1 MFQALTPALQA
12 AGATIVRVSPHVAR
26 FAGVAAVVT
35 TVSYVDYRINRDVID
50 PFVERQ
56 SAKLAR
62 RADRRAA
69 RIAALRRE
77 RFMRYSSLL
86 RRPLRHLRWK
96 PKVRRPDQRPRPYWG
111 RGICLSWIT
120 YARQRASLTGCER
133 YHLASL
139 QCAAQNRSK
148 RKPTPVGPA
157 QRNARPHREAARR
170 LDS

>member
-77 RFMRYSSLL
+77 RFMTMTIAEFDRKVAAEVERRMTDIPAATRRRTVRPDKWQVRYSSLL

-120 YARQRASLTGCER
+120 YARQK
-133 YHLASL
+133 HL
-139 QCAAQNRSK
+139 
-148 RKPTPVGPA
+148 
-157 QRNARPHREAARR
+157 
-170 LDS
+170 

>member
-77 RFMRYSSLL
+77 RFMTMTIAEFDRKVAAEVE
-86 RRPLRHLRWK
+86 RRMTDIPAATRRRT
-96 PKVRRPDQRPRPYWG
+96 VRPDTVAGEVFEPA
-111 RGICLSWIT
+111 T
-120 YARQRASLTGCER
+120 T
-133 YHLASL
+133 
-139 QCAAQNRSK
+139 AAA
-148 RKPTPVGPA
+148 TPSVETESAPA
-157 QRNARPHREAARR
+157 
-170 LDS
+170 